1 MKYGVLALLVVA
13 SAILIGCD
21 GEDPFVERNP
31 KPANDEEGQY
41 SMLKGVGRAVHS
53 EEE

>member
-1 MKYGVLALLVVA
+1 MKYGVLALMLIA
-13 SAILIGCD
+13 SAILTGCD

-31 KPANDEEGQY
+31 RPSHDEEGQY

-53 EEE
+53 DEE